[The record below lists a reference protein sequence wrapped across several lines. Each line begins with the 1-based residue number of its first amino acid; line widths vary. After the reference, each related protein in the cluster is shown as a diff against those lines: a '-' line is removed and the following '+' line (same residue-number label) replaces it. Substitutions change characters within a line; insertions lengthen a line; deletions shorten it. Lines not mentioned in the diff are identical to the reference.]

1 MGHNT
6 SHIGLFQVIE
16 RGSLLQNIPQNE
28 VIVFHMRFLK
38 SGVRVAVEDS
48 RPDLTVERTDFE
60 RSRIAE
66 FGAIVGQDDWKQH
79 TETAE
84 AEAMLQFIEHV
95 DDGLRGVSGAKEQQH
110 HSAGDELHRQQSF
123 SAWTP
128 DDTVHLHHG
137 KIPSERLEIGISP
150 SDAALLVDLVF
161 NGLSRPGLHHA
172 GPRHVTSFRAEKSG
186 IDVAVHRFF
195 SYRELILLRFED
207 VMNGLTLLDS
217 PMNQLAEKKPFLLR
231 NVRAGS

>member
-66 FGAIVGQDDWKQH
+66 LRSVVGQDDGKQH
-79 TETAE
+79 TETIE
-84 AEAMLQFIEHV
+84 AEALLQFVEHV
-95 DDGLRGVSGAKEQQH
+95 DDGLRGVSLAKEQQH
-110 HSAGDELHRQQSF
+110 HSAGVELHRESQ
-123 SAWTP
+123 
-128 DDTVHLHHG
+128 
-137 KIPSERLEIGISP
+137 
-150 SDAALLVDLVF
+150 
-161 NGLSRPGLHHA
+161 
-172 GPRHVTSFRAEKSG
+172 
-186 IDVAVHRFF
+186 
-195 SYRELILLRFED
+195 Y
-207 VMNGLTLLDS
+207 
-217 PMNQLAEKKPFLLR
+217 
-231 NVRAGS
+231 